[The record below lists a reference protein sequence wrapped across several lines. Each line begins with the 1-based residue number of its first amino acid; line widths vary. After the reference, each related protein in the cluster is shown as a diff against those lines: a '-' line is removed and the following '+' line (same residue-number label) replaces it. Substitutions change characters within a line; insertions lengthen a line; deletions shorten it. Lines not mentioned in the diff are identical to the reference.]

1 MYPVTSPLKVR
12 HRFLVAFSA
21 VTAVEAI
28 APPVLVPLGV
38 DGVVAYVRADQIF
51 PAVVAIVTV
60 LREQPGAAT
69 GERGTPGAVQHQRHV
84 CLHLRLEVMVL
95 VEGFAHQHL
104 AFAHQLVAK
113 FRVVEGLDDHADD
126 QEVKNRLREAGE

>member
-84 CLHLRLEVMVL
+84 CLHLRLEVL
-95 VEGFAHQHL
+95 HL
-104 AFAHQLVAK
+104 AFANQLFAK